1 MALELPNGAKIVID
15 CSELIKKADEDI
27 KKYGGQKLVFAIMQ
41 KHSQYP
47 RVEYITHYYSPKET
61 FMVEDLLPQYSKRI
75 KQCTLTALRIKLEVQ
90 ASYY

>member
-27 KKYGGQKLVFAIMQ
+27 KKYGGHKLVFAVMQ
-41 KHSQYP
+41 KYSQYP
-47 RVEYITHYYSPKET
+47 RVEYITHYYSPKEA
-61 FMVEDLLPQYSKRI
+61 FLVYDLPSHYSERI
-75 KQCTLTALRIKLEVQ
+75 KQCTLTALRTKLEAQ